1 MTEIYNVYEART
13 HLSQLMERA
22 AAGEAIILAKAGK
35 PMVELTPIKPRRK
48 NKKKFK
54 RTPGLL
60 RGQMKMAPDFD
71 DEDPEILKMFGIED

>member
-1 MTEIYNVYEART
+1 MYNIYEAKT
-13 HLSQLMERA
+13 NFSKLVGLVLD
-22 AAGEAIILAKAGK
+22 GEEVIVGK
-35 PMVELTPIKPRRK
+35 NNKPLIKMTPYEDQKK

-71 DEDPEILKMFGIED
+71 TEDPAILKMFGIED

>member
-1 MTEIYNVYEART
+1 MTEIYNVYEAKT
-13 HLSQLMERA
+13 NLSQLMERA
-22 AAGEAIILAKAGK
+22 VAGEKITLAKAGK
-35 PMVELTPIKPRRK
+35 PMVELTPVKPKK
-48 NKKKFK
+48 NKKKKF